1 MDATVS
7 WEFAMKNP
15 FEGSTTLEGVIVA
28 TGVGPTVLALELGV
42 MVVEKET
49 FPAKSMKVLTVI
61 VETAGWPANTVT
73 LLGLAERWKS
83 GVQYGTFHAVS
94 GCSSHPEKL

>member
-28 TGVGPTVLALELGV
+28 TGVDPVVLEVADI
-42 MVVEKET
+42 VVEKDTVPE
-49 FPAKSMKVLTVI
+49 KSMKVLTVM
-61 VETAGWPANTVT
+61 VE
-73 LLGLAERWKS
+73 LAD
-83 GVQYGTFHAVS
+83 
-94 GCSSHPEKL
+94 